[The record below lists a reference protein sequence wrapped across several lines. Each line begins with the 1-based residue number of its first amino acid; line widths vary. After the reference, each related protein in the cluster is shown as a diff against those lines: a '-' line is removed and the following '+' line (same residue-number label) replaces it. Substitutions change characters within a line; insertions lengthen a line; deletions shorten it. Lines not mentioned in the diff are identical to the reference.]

1 MSNQEIVFDDGVFV
15 FETVMRVRN
24 TEIDVGQYMTIEAM
38 TSIISEVRARFFY
51 SKGIKEINADYQGL
65 IVDDLRLNM
74 LSRVRAREELLF
86 EVGVS
91 EMSDQDGII
100 AVKATRMFDGSMVA
114 KATMHFVNY
123 DYRLNKVIALHPS
136 TKQALDQTPFE
147 L

>member
-1 MSNQEIVFDDGVFV
+1 MSNQEIIFDDGVFV

-24 TEIDVGQYMTIEAM
+24 TEVDVGQYMTIEAM
-38 TSIISEVRARFFY
+38 TSVISEVRARFFY

-86 EVGVS
+86 EVGIS
-91 EMSDQDGII
+91 ELTDHDGVI
-100 AVKATRMFDGSMVA
+100 AIKATRMFDGSMVA
-114 KATMHFVNY
+114 KAALHFVNY
-123 DYRLNKVIALHPS
+123 DYRLNKVIALHPAS
-136 TKQALDQTPFE
+136 KQALDQKPFE

>member
-136 TKQALDQTPFE
+136 SKQALDQTPFE